1 MAKLKGFDDANFD
14 ATSKMKLNDVI
25 KLIILPF
32 GLDPPFPVPSLIS
45 EFFSTDC
52 ISISTFGRIL
62 LKTGCLL
69 ISVAFILS
77 FLLNFK
83 HWVKKSA
90 NSFEISYK

>member
-1 MAKLKGFDDANFD
+1 MAKLNGLKDASFD

-32 GLDPPFPVPSLIS
+32 GLDPPLPVPSLIS

-52 ISISTFGRIL
+52 IIISTLGRIL
-62 LKTGCLL
+62 PNTGCLL

-83 HWVKKSA
+83 H
-90 NSFEISYK
+90 